1 MAGAAC
7 LRKQTLQTDRR
18 LSASRTAPFLLNQA
32 WNYGF
37 CASTGRMRFIGTTK
51 VSSSVCPLDHVLTS
65 KHRRP
70 ESMTHLKHRVRQRSL
85 DHLCPPSSTYSLS
98 LLSSLFAVPPSW
110 EAKSFLN
117 KTFLFGCVHASSV
130 PAERLSRCAF
140 PRQAQVK
147 RPDSINLRVKG
158 SDVFGASS
166 ENGHDTRS
174 LLATDLK
181 TWRQPPLLTCGG
193 LRDDSVDLLTAGLRY
208 SGLPPC
214 SARSRRTT
222 FQPGRGNRRRSR
234 HSDLSRNLTEPN
246 RWQLSLERVAV
257 AVGVVSS
264 SQQSV
269 PAVVFARR
277 RGGSLIRGENSPP
290 VVPCRTQEIYER
302 KVCNYTSPQKETQF
316 QMLRRHANAGPA
328 LGSLAS
334 QSSWKRPTFNPPSP
348 SPSAALRESGEK
360 ITGF

>member
-1 MAGAAC
+1 M
-7 LRKQTLQTDRR
+7 
-18 LSASRTAPFLLNQA
+18 
-32 WNYGF
+32 
-37 CASTGRMRFIGTTK
+37 
-51 VSSSVCPLDHVLTS
+51 SSSVCPLDHVLTS

-277 RGGSLIRGENSPP
+277 RGGSLIREKTRRLPSCHAGHKKFTSAKSAITPARRKKHNSRCC
-290 VVPCRTQEIYER
+290 VGTRMR
-302 KVCNYTSPQKETQF
+302 GRHWGLSLLSPAGNG
-316 QMLRRHANAGPA
+316 LRSTLLH
-328 LGSLAS
+328 
-334 QSSWKRPTFNPPSP
+334 RPRAPRCVRV
-348 SPSAALRESGEK
+348 ARR
-360 ITGF
+360 